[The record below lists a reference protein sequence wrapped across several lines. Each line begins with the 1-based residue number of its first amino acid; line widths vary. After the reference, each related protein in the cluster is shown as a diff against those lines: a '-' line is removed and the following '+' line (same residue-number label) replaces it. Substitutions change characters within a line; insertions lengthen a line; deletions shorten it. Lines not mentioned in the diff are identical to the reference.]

1 MADLG
6 PLLWEAATIMAT
18 GMVVVFLFLSI
29 LIYLVQL
36 LAKIAPKE
44 TPDAPAPRQPSPV
57 AVNHDGVQP
66 EVVAAISAA
75 VHRYRGQKA

>member
-6 PLLWEAATIMAT
+6 TLLWEAATIMAT
-18 GMVVVFLFLSI
+18 GMVVVFLFLST

-36 LAKIAPKE
+36 LAKIAPKD
-44 TPDAPAPRQPSPV
+44 TPSAAVPSPSPV
-57 AVNHDGVQP
+57 AVNHNGIQP

-75 VHRYRGQKA
+75 VHRYRCQKA

>member
-6 PLLWEAATIMAT
+6 PLLWEAATIMVT
-18 GMVVVFLFLSI
+18 GMVVVFLFLST

-44 TPDAPAPRQPSPV
+44 TPNVPASSQPSPV
-57 AVNHDGVQP
+57 AVNHNGIQP

-75 VHRYRGQKA
+75 VHRYRDQKA

>member
-6 PLLWEAATIMAT
+6 ALLLEAATIMAT

-36 LAKIAPKE
+36 LAKLAPQE
-44 TPDAPAPRQPSPV
+44 SEAPAAV
-57 AVNHDGVQP
+57 AP
-66 EVVAAISAA
+66 PAPAA
-75 VHRYRGQKA
+75 V